1 MEILNYLTPA
11 NVVTYLLLF
20 VRISSF
26 LAFMPFFN
34 YTAIPINVKAAFAF
48 WLSILLLPITPKFA
62 YEINIATIL
71 LSVLND
77 VAFAFFVGMA
87 LQVVFDILKYAG
99 EQISFVMGF
108 TMANVLDPNA
118 GIQTTIVSQFFTWV
132 AILVFLSFG
141 GDHLEILFLNKTL
154 RVLPFGEFFSYHNV
168 YEYFITY
175 MTKYF
180 LLGIAMAFPIIAIS
194 LMGDI
199 IFGMIMKTMP
209 QFNLLVVGFPI
220 KITIAFIVLVAIIGS
235 LLQLFSNEML
245 QVFDAIFKGSL

>member
-1 MEILNYLTPA
+1 MEIINYLTPV

-20 VRISSF
+20 VRVSSM

-34 YTAIPINVKAAFAF
+34 YTAIPMKVKAAFAF
-48 WLSILLLPITPKFA
+48 WLSILLFPITPKFA
-62 YEINIATIL
+62 YEINIAAIL
-71 LSVLND
+71 LSVLNE
-77 VAFAFFVGMA
+77 VAFAFFVGVA
-87 LQVVFDILKYAG
+87 LQMVFDVLKLAG

-108 TMANVLDPNA
+108 TMASVLDPNA
-118 GIQTTIVSQFFTWV
+118 GVQTTIISQFFIWV
-132 AILVFLSFG
+132 AILVFLSLG

-154 RVLPFGEFFSYHNV
+154 SRMPFGEFFSYQNV
-168 YEYFITY
+168 YEYFIVY
-175 MTKYF
+175 MGKYF

-220 KITIAFIVLVAIIGS
+220 KITVAFIVLIAIIS
-235 LLQLFSNEML
+235 SMMQNFSTEIL
-245 QVFDAIFKGSL
+245 QVFGALMKFIG

>member
-1 MEILNYLTPA
+1 MEIINYLTPV

-34 YTAIPINVKAAFAF
+34 YTAIPMNVKAAFAF
-48 WLSILLLPITPKFA
+48 WLSILLFPITPKFA
-62 YEINIATIL
+62 YEINIATVL
-71 LSVLND
+71 LSVLNE

-87 LQVVFDILKYAG
+87 LQMVFDVLKYAG

-108 TMANVLDPNA
+108 TLANVMDPNA
-118 GIQTTIVSQFFTWV
+118 GVQTTIISQFFTWV
-132 AILVFLSFG
+132 AVMMFLSFG
-141 GDHLEILFLNKTL
+141 GDHLEIMFLDKTFAM
-154 RVLPFGEFFSYHNV
+154 LPFGEFFSYHNV

-175 MTKYF
+175 MSKYF

-220 KITIAFIVLVAIIGS
+220 KITISFMVLIAIIAS
-235 LLQLFSNEML
+235 LMQLFSNEIL
-245 QVFDAIFKGSL
+245 QVFGALLRFIG

>member
-1 MEILNYLTPA
+1 MEILNYLNPV

-26 LAFMPFFN
+26 LSFMPFFN
-34 YTAIPINVKAAFAF
+34 YTAIPMMVKAAFAF
-48 WLSILLLPITPKFA
+48 WLSILLFPITPKFA
-62 YEINIATIL
+62 YEINIATVTLSIL
-71 LSVLND
+71 NE

-87 LQVVFDILKYAG
+87 LQMVFDILKYAG

-118 GIQTTIVSQFFTWV
+118 GVQTTIVSQFFTWV
-132 AILVFLSFG
+132 AVLVFLSIG
-141 GDHLEILFLNKTL
+141 GDHLEILFLNKTFTM
-154 RVLPFGEFFSYHNV
+154 LPFGEFFSYNNV
-168 YEYFITY
+168 YEYFITF
-175 MTKYF
+175 MGKYF

-194 LMGDI
+194 LLGDI

-220 KITIAFIVLVAIIGS
+220 KITISFMVLIAIIGS
-235 LLQLFSNEML
+235 LMKIFSNEILNAFASIMH
-245 QVFDAIFKGSL
+245 FIG

>member
-1 MEILNYLTPA
+1 MEIINYLTPV

-34 YTAIPINVKAAFAF
+34 YTAVPMKIKAAFAF
-48 WLSILLLPITPKFA
+48 WISILLFPITPKFG

-71 LSVLND
+71 LSVLNE
-77 VAFAFFVGMA
+77 VAFAFFVGTA
-87 LQVVFDILKYAG
+87 LGIVFDILKYAG

-108 TMANVLDPNA
+108 TLANVMDPNA
-118 GIQTTIVSQFFTWV
+118 GVQTTIVSQFFTWV

-141 GDHLEILFLNKTL
+141 GDHLEILFIDKTL
-154 RVLPFGEFFSYHNV
+154 TMLPFGEFFSYHNI
-168 YEYFITY
+168 YDYFISY
-175 MTKYF
+175 MGRYF
-180 LLGIAMAFPIIAIS
+180 LLGIAIAFPIIAIS
-194 LMGDI
+194 LMSDI

-220 KITIAFIVLVAIIGS
+220 KITIAFMVLIAIMS
-235 LLQLFSNEML
+235 SMMTLFSNEML
-245 QVFDAIFKGSL
+245 SVFDAIFKFIG

>member
-48 WLSILLLPITPKFA
+48 WLCFLLFPITPKFA

-71 LSVLND
+71 LSVLNE

-154 RVLPFGEFFSYHNV
+154 RVLPFGEFSNYHNV

-180 LLGIAMAFPIIAIS
+180 LLGIAMAFPILAIS

-235 LLQLFSNEML
+235 LMQLFSNEML